1 MTLRELWIVV
11 GREFGERIR
20 SRAFLVS
27 TLLVP
32 LFIGALLLL
41 PFLVERDTTAG
52 HYRVAVVDATDV
64 GIGQDIGEM
73 LSAPPASAREP
84 SFEIRHAPATP
95 TAIDSLTEAI
105 RRGRLDGVLLL
116 PAELLDERTATYRA
130 RNVTNFAV
138 LDAVDR
144 ATRETV
150 RAARLDRAGLDAG
163 RVAELLQP
171 VSVQTSRVTRHG
183 EGGGD
188 AQSTLYFAYLIA
200 FLLFMLILMYGAQV
214 MQSVHEEKTSR
225 ISELLMSSVRAWH
238 LLAGK
243 IAGVAGVALVQ
254 VAIWLSLAGL
264 LLAQR
269 GRVEAG
275 LGGSGELLG
284 AFMVGPGQLAL
295 LMLYAALGFFL
306 YAALYAAAGA
316 ATNDSQESQ
325 QFAFVV
331 MAPLIVPLVLQFSI
345 IAEPHGGIARA
356 VSWIPFTSPVAMPIR
371 LGATDVPAVEIAG
384 SLAMLGAGLIA
395 VAWAAGKIY
404 RIGILS
410 TGRRPGLAELGRWLR
425 ASDV

>member
-1 MTLRELWIVV
+1 MRELWIIV
-11 GREFGERIR
+11 GREFGERVR
-20 SRAFLVS
+20 SRAFLIS

-32 LFIGALLLL
+32 LFLGALFLL
-41 PFLVERDTTAG
+41 PVLVERDAVAG
-52 HYRVAVVDATDV
+52 HYRIVVVDATGT
-64 GIGQDIGEM
+64 GIGEVIGSS
-73 LSAPPASAREP
+73 LAGTTASVREP
-84 SFEIRHAPATP
+84 SFEVHHAPATP
-95 TAIDSLTEAI
+95 AAVDSLTEAV
-105 RRGRLDGVLLL
+105 RTGRVEGVLVL
-116 PAELLDERTATYRA
+116 PADLLDDRTAVYRA

-138 LDAVDR
+138 VEAVDR
-144 ATRETV
+144 ATRESV
-150 RAARLDRAGLDAG
+150 RAARLNRAGLDAH

-171 VSVQTSRVTRHG
+171 VTLQTSRVTRHG

-214 MQSVHEEKTSR
+214 MQSVHEEKTNR
-225 ISELLMSSVRAWH
+225 ISELLVSSVRSWQ

-254 VAIWLSLAGL
+254 VLIWLSFAAL
-264 LLAQR
+264 LLTQR
-269 GRVEAG
+269 GWVETE
-275 LGGSGELLG
+275 LGASTELLG

-295 LMLYAALGFFL
+295 LLLYAALGFFL

-331 MAPLIVPLVLQFSI
+331 MAPLIVPLILQFSI
-345 IAEPHGGIARA
+345 IAEPHGPVARA
-356 VSWIPFTSPVAMPIR
+356 VSWIPLTSPVAMPIR
-371 LGATDVPAVEIAG
+371 LGATDVPDAEIAG
-384 SLAMLGAGLIA
+384 SLVLLALGLVV

-410 TGRRPGLAELGRWLR
+410 TGRRPGLAELTRWLR

>member
-1 MTLRELWIVV
+1 MRELWIVV

-20 SRAFLVS
+20 SRAFLIS

-32 LFIGALLLL
+32 LFLGALLLL
-41 PFLVERDTTAG
+41 PFLVERDTVAG
-52 HYRVAVVDATDV
+52 HYRLAVIDGTGT
-64 GIGQDIGEM
+64 GIGEDIGALLEGM
-73 LSAPPASAREP
+73 PASAREP
-84 SFEIRHAPATP
+84 SFEVRHAPPTP
-95 TAIDSLTEAI
+95 TAIDSLTEAV
-105 RRGRLDGVLLL
+105 RAGRLEGVLVL
-116 PAELLDERTATYRA
+116 PQELLDERTAVYRA

-171 VSVQTSRVTRHG
+171 VTVQTSRVTRHG

-214 MQSVHEEKTSR
+214 MQSVHEEKTNR
-225 ISELLMSSVRAWH
+225 ISELLVSSVRSWQ

-243 IAGVAGVALVQ
+243 IAGVAGVAMVQ
-254 VAIWLSLAGL
+254 VAIWLALAGV

-269 GRVEAG
+269 SRVEAG
-275 LGGSGELLG
+275 LGGSGEMLG
-284 AFMVGPGQLAL
+284 AFMVGPGQVAL
-295 LMLYAALGFFL
+295 LLLYAALGFFL

-345 IAEPHGGIARA
+345 IAEPHGAVARA
-356 VSWIPFTSPVAMPIR
+356 VSWIPLTSPVAMPIR
-371 LGATDVPAVEIAG
+371 LGATDVPPAEIAG
-384 SLAMLGAGLIA
+384 SLAVLGLGLVV